1 MSNTD
6 RLYDSNKGHGNNKD
20 MIKVLLVRFY

>member
-6 RLYDSNKGHGNNKD
+6 RLYDSNIGDGNNKD